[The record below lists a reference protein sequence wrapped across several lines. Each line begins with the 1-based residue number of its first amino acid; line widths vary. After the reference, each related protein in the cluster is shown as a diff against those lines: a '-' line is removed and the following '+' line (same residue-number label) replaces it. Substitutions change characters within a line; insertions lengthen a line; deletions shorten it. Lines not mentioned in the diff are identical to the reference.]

1 MSGGFF
7 NRFSPWGVTAGGGIN
22 SRGATKARA
31 GVAITQSAV
40 LTDLGAPVKESLSRT
55 MATTTLPTTAGN
67 MEGGAIRTVVDLVI
81 RNTRHAALPFLTQ
94 KGISTTEVEGEG
106 NLCPPL
112 PLCGRDSKAWD
123 YPPLPIRKALM
134 ASMGYPPLR
143 AR

>member
-1 MSGGFF
+1 
-7 NRFSPWGVTAGGGIN
+7 
-22 SRGATKARA
+22 
-31 GVAITQSAV
+31 
-40 LTDLGAPVKESLSRT
+40 

-67 MEGGAIRTVVDLVI
+67 MEGGAIRTVADLVI

-94 KGISTTEVEGEG
+94 KGISTTEVEGGG

-112 PLCGRDSKAWD
+112 PPCGRDSKAWH

>member
-1 MSGGFF
+1 
-7 NRFSPWGVTAGGGIN
+7 
-22 SRGATKARA
+22 
-31 GVAITQSAV
+31 
-40 LTDLGAPVKESLSRT
+40 
-55 MATTTLPTTAGN
+55 
-67 MEGGAIRTVVDLVI
+67 MEGGAIRTVADLVI
-81 RNTRHAALPFLTQ
+81 WNMRPAALPFLTQ